1 MMLLKNGIHDS
12 VIQVTEERQA
22 GNGEPAAFQVG
33 KTSEKKLLWVRF
45 KPSNNGISFHGEM
58 INSIEER
65 GPML

>member
-22 GNGEPAAFQVG
+22 GNGEPAAIQVG